1 MGKEEGDGIQNTYE
15 NVRTTKFY
23 KLLPFKTGN
32 VLACMFAENNLSKK
46 GKNELLQFIQFQFS
60 YSFLEYLPAEEG
72 VQKLNLKNI
81 PNTLIARGWYN
92 CKLACLRCFL
102 SIG

>member
-1 MGKEEGDGIQNTYE
+1 MGKEEGDGIQNTHE

-60 YSFLEYLPAEEG
+60 YTNHNPTTFQLSLLINDEI
-72 VQKLNLKNI
+72 LNNI
-81 PNTLIARGWYN
+81 VI
-92 CKLACLRCFL
+92 
-102 SIG
+102 